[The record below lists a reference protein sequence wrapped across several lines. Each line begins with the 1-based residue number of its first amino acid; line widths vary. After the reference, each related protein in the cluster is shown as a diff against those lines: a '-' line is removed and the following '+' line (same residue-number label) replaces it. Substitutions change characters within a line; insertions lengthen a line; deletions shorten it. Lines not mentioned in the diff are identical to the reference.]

1 MKRNIKIN
9 KILSIFFSVILGLTL
24 SSCTKEER
32 LEHTTEDFAIDTK
45 DPRKLVGFADYYF
58 IAEVN
63 HQVDTEYRDPIITEG
78 DEEIAF
84 PYTNYKVKVLNNIKG
99 ELPLDEEIVVT
110 KAGEYLS
117 IENPSFMKV
126 MTYLKKARPTL

>member
-1 MKRNIKIN
+1 M
-9 KILSIFFSVILGLTL
+9 
-24 SSCTKEER
+24 
-32 LEHTTEDFAIDTK
+32 
-45 DPRKLVGFADYYF
+45 
-58 IAEVN
+58 
-63 HQVDTEYRDPIITEG
+63 
-78 DEEIAF
+78 
-84 PYTNYKVKVLNNIKG
+84 KVLNNIKG